1 MAPAP
6 EATDAV
12 DNRMRLTV
20 LGGFLGSG
28 KTTWLRH
35 QLHHGLLADAFVV
48 VNEAAET
55 PVDDALLRQSA
66 ELAVLAGGCACCEAK
81 DDLVALLRSICDRR
95 VSRKQGERR
104 LDRIVLETSGLAD
117 PGPIVEAIRAD
128 PMLVHH
134 IVISEI
140 VVAVDAVYGLRHIRE
155 EALGRRQME
164 LADRLVV
171 TKVDEAGEG
180 ELARLLATL
189 AAINPGAAIS
199 GAVKGSDAD
208 LPDYSGT
215 PPEAL
220 AEIGESAG
228 GAPIRA
234 LKLDIGD
241 DIDWTAFSVWLSA
254 LIHARGDDILRV
266 KGVVRTPAGRLLL
279 QSVRRIVQSPEMLPD
294 DGARRRQQPRLH
306 RTRLRSRSAVEVAA
320 PFRRAARIRGEQDER
335 RDIPQTAVRPEDRHR
350 QAAGAARRRFRQRL
364 HRSGHPRRRQHPRC
378 GGGDEAAARL
388 LSQGEA
394 AGRLHPHRLCR

>member
-1 MAPAP
+1 MAPAT
-6 EATDAV
+6 EATDAA

-55 PVDDALLRQSA
+55 SVDDALLGRSA
-66 ELAVLAGGCACCEAK
+66 ELSVIAGGCACCEAK
-81 DDLVALLRSICDRR
+81 DDLIALLRSICDRR
-95 VSRKQGERR
+95 VSRKKGDRR
-104 LDRIVLETSGLAD
+104 LDRIIIETSGLAD

-140 VVAVDAVYGLRHIRE
+140 VVMIDAVYGLRHIRE

-164 LADRLVV
+164 LADRLIV
-171 TKVDEAGEG
+171 TKVDEAGAG
-180 ELARLLATL
+180 ELVKLLATL
-189 AAINPGAAIS
+189 KLINPGATIS
-199 GAVKGSDAD
+199 GAVKGTGAK
-208 LPDYSGT
+208 LPDYAGV
-215 PPEAL
+215 PPEVL
-220 AEIGESAG
+220 VEISEGDD

-241 DIDWTAFSVWLSA
+241 DIDWTSFSVWLSA

-294 DGARRRQQPRLH
+294 REGDPLCDDNSLVFIGRGLGVEALSKS
-306 RTRLRSRSAVEVAA
+306 LRH
-320 PFRRAARIRGEQDER
+320 F
-335 RDIPQTAVRPEDRHR
+335 
-350 QAAGAARRRFRQRL
+350 AGL
-364 HRSGHPRRRQHPRC
+364 
-378 GGGDEAAARL
+378 GG
-388 LSQGEA
+388 
-394 AGRLHPHRLCR
+394 